1 MTNDMV
7 KDLSNE
13 EFYTLRKLNWEK
25 IGIVEGVMK
34 IEGIT
39 LDTLSEATGIY
50 PTTLEMWLDYQ
61 VLLDKLQLDNI
72 STALNIN
79 HNNSE
84 QEFSIV

>member
-61 VLLDKLQLDNI
+61 FLLDKLQLDNI
-72 STALNIN
+72 STALNILA
-79 HNNSE
+79 
-84 QEFSIV
+84 

>member
-1 MTNDMV
+1 M
-7 KDLSNE
+7 KDDKRYGKGFEQRRVLYSSE
-13 EFYTLRKLNWEK
+13 TKLGK

-61 VLLDKLQLDNI
+61 ILLDKLQLDNI
-72 STALNIN
+72 STALNILA
-79 HNNSE
+79 
-84 QEFSIV
+84 

>member
-1 MTNDMV
+1 MTDDMV

-13 EFYTLRKLNWEK
+13 EYHTLRNLIWEK
-25 IGIVEGVMK
+25 ICVVEGVMK

-61 VLLDKLQLDNI
+61 ILLDKLQLDNI
-72 STALNIN
+72 STALNILA
-79 HNNSE
+79 
-84 QEFSIV
+84 

>member
-25 IGIVEGVMK
+25 IGIVEGGMK

-61 VLLDKLQLDNI
+61 ILLDKLQLDNI
-72 STALNIN
+72 STALNILA
-79 HNNSE
+79 
-84 QEFSIV
+84 

>member
-61 VLLDKLQLDNI
+61 ILLDKLQLDNI
-72 STALNIN
+72 STALNILA
-79 HNNSE
+79 
-84 QEFSIV
+84 

>member
-50 PTTLEMWLDYQ
+50 HTTLEMWLDYQ

-72 STALNIN
+72 STALNILA
-79 HNNSE
+79 
-84 QEFSIV
+84 